1 MKLKIQ
7 NILLASLLVFQSV
20 SGHALKKPNSESESD
35 SDSDIE
41 NGTEIEKIF
50 NYDFYCIKD
59 NKKICSYL
67 NKKVDEATNSLS
79 TILDI
84 SSKVNFDVFVDDI
97 SKYRIDNSKE
107 VLALALDMNFSP
119 LNPKNDN
126 VENPYPNS
134 KAIKNKLNLKENEE
148 ITDKDF
154 ILVLNNFKSDKK
166 YLDSIKND
174 FDSSIIMEIFDGLK
188 VLNKVGY
195 PYNTVTSSSKGKTV
209 NIDYEMEG
217 FLPKRKN
224 LELMQAAA
232 DEMANKCKDLV
243 NMEKLHTVIH
253 WEDTL
258 ISKDKTI
265 GRRIGRS
272 VGNPKNRCHVTYKN
286 KYERVVVVGD
296 IHGDYDH
303 LVKILRHA
311 KLIDEENNWIGKKS
325 ILMQIGDLMDR
336 GDDTFQVY
344 ELMIKIKE
352 QAKKKGGV
360 VYMLLGNHEIFALQG
375 DHHFTSA
382 NDNDDFGG
390 FEKREEAFGPNEPF
404 GKLLREELNVAMVI
418 DDTLYTHAGMT
429 SNFAEQGVD
438 KLNKYVHDLLKSTPS
453 VEDLYQLYLQH
464 NIKHPIYN
472 ETIFSDDGP
481 LFYRGFANLPE
492 AEACPEIEKTLK
504 VTNTKRMVIG
514 HTPQTYGK
522 IRTKCDGKLILV
534 DIGISRC
541 IAGGYNGYLEILN
554 NKKEIWAR
562 YLDSNN

>member
-1 MKLKIQ
+1 MKFK
-7 NILLASLLVFQSV
+7 NLLLLSSLIFGSV
-20 SGHALKKPNSESESD
+20 ISEKVDYSYSTD
-35 SDSDIE
+35 DFKY
-41 NGTEIEKIF
+41 N
-50 NYDFYCIKD
+50 FYCLED
-59 NKKICSYL
+59 NKGLCKFLEEELYQA
-67 NKKVDEATNSLS
+67 VNS
-79 TILDI
+79 I
-84 SSKVNFDVFVDDI
+84 SSIVDIQTPVNFEAIVDDL
-97 SKYRIDNSKE
+97 SKYRIDTKKE
-107 VLALALDMNFSP
+107 TLTVL
-119 LNPKNDN
+119 LNNEFKPINTKDSTKDN
-126 VENPYPNS
+126 NIQSPYPNS
-134 KAIKNKLNLKENEE
+134 DSLLKVITNEE
-148 ITDKDF
+148 KNDF
-154 ILVLNNFKSDKK
+154 IIVLNNFKSDKK